1 MGNGADSPVKC
12 NKNEWDGRI
21 VIAGTAKVWELSAM
35 GLISGSGAITPN
47 TLDTKN
53 HSCKQTMAS
62 WPSASSPRSQ
72 IAH

>member
-1 MGNGADSPVKC
+1 MGNGVDSPVKC

-47 TLDTKN
+47 TLDTK
-53 HSCKQTMAS
+53 KPQ
-62 WPSASSPRSQ
+62 
-72 IAH
+72 